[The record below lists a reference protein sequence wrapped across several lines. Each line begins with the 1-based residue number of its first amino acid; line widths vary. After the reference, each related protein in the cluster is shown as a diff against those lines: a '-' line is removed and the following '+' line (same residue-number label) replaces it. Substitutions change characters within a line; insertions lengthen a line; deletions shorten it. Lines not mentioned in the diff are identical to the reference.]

1 MKKLIIIGVILLS
14 LGTILPLFQ
23 SGFFTFHD
31 NTTVVRVYEMSN
43 SLLHGMFPV
52 RWVENLGYGY
62 GYPIFNFY
70 GPFPYYFG
78 GLINLIGFDSL
89 LATKVM
95 LIVGMLAA
103 PITMF
108 LLSRKLFGNS
118 AGVVS
123 AIVYAYFPYHA
134 LNLYVRGAVGEIFAY
149 AFLPMILLGLFML
162 FSEKSKSF
170 FRSFPAILVLA
181 FGIFLVAI
189 SHNLTLLM
197 LFIILPFVIIA
208 ITFFAQ
214 DKKRFLLFVVGGIV
228 LGIALSSFYV
238 IPAFLEMGY
247 TNVSSQL
254 GGGAYFADHYVC
266 ISQFWESQWGFGGSV
281 PGCLDGLSFKLGKI
295 NLALLLLGVLLLGY
309 RFTKHRFEKHEKATI
324 VALVILTLA
333 SFFCLSISGPVWE
346 NFPLM
351 AYIQYPWRFI
361 NFIALAIAIISGY
374 GTTYIVI
381 KSSQNIRLLV
391 VVAICCLTILLN
403 LKLFNPQ
410 EYTSFDSSYYT
421 NQSYIRYTA
430 SKISDEYMPKDFN
443 KPKNIEDLPSS
454 KLEILVGT
462 GYIAEVPKKT
472 MGTRIKY
479 KFLTNGIL
487 HINQAFFP
495 AWHATINGKTGII
508 TQAPRGM
515 DINVQKGEGIIDIS
529 FRQTTIEKVGNVLSI
544 LAFFAILL
552 GIMLPKSYGKKTS

>member
-89 LATKVM
+89 FATKVM
-95 LIVGMLAA
+95 LIAGMLAA

-170 FRSFPAILVLA
+170 FRSFPAIFVLA

-208 ITFFAQ
+208 MTFFAQ
-214 DKKRFLLFVVGGIV
+214 DKKRFLLLAVGSRV
-228 LGIALSSFYV
+228 LKEHKSFEAVEEALSTSGRPYLTKPEFEEV
-238 IPAFLEMGY
+238 
-247 TNVSSQL
+247 N
-254 GGGAYFADHYVC
+254 D
-266 ISQFWESQWGFGGSV
+266 
-281 PGCLDGLSFKLGKI
+281 
-295 NLALLLLGVLLLGY
+295 LLQRL
-309 RFTKHRFEKHEKATI
+309 KA
-324 VALVILTLA
+324 A
-333 SFFCLSISGPVWE
+333 
-346 NFPLM
+346 
-351 AYIQYPWRFI
+351 
-361 NFIALAIAIISGY
+361 
-374 GTTYIVI
+374 
-381 KSSQNIRLLV
+381 
-391 VVAICCLTILLN
+391 
-403 LKLFNPQ
+403 
-410 EYTSFDSSYYT
+410 
-421 NQSYIRYTA
+421 
-430 SKISDEYMPKDFN
+430 
-443 KPKNIEDLPSS
+443 
-454 KLEILVGT
+454 
-462 GYIAEVPKKT
+462 
-472 MGTRIKY
+472 
-479 KFLTNGIL
+479 
-487 HINQAFFP
+487 
-495 AWHATINGKTGII
+495 
-508 TQAPRGM
+508 
-515 DINVQKGEGIIDIS
+515 
-529 FRQTTIEKVGNVLSI
+529 
-544 LAFFAILL
+544 
-552 GIMLPKSYGKKTS
+552 

>member
-1 MKKLIIIGVILLS
+1 
-14 LGTILPLFQ
+14 
-23 SGFFTFHD
+23 
-31 NTTVVRVYEMSN
+31 
-43 SLLHGMFPV
+43 MFPV

-89 LATKVM
+89 FATKVM
-95 LIVGMLAA
+95 LIAGMLAA

-170 FRSFPAILVLA
+170 FRSFPAIFVLA

-208 ITFFAQ
+208 MTFFAQ
-214 DKKRFLLFVVGGIV
+214 DKKRFLLLVVGGIV

-295 NLALLLLGVLLLGY
+295 NLVLLLLGVLLLGY
-309 RFTKHRFEKHEKATI
+309 RFTKHRFEKHEKVTI

-374 GTTYIVI
+374 GTTYIVV

-410 EYTSFDSSYYT
+410 EYTSFDSLY
-421 NQSYIRYTA
+421 
-430 SKISDEYMPKDFN
+430 F
-443 KPKNIEDLPSS
+443 
-454 KLEILVGT
+454 
-462 GYIAEVPKKT
+462 
-472 MGTRIKY
+472 
-479 KFLTNGIL
+479 
-487 HINQAFFP
+487 
-495 AWHATINGKTGII
+495 
-508 TQAPRGM
+508 
-515 DINVQKGEGIIDIS
+515 
-529 FRQTTIEKVGNVLSI
+529 
-544 LAFFAILL
+544 
-552 GIMLPKSYGKKTS
+552 